1 MEKEDLRVIV
11 MSGDDATYVQCQGA
25 TAVCRERRIEM
36 SGARARYVDGA
47 EDLAADGCVAS
58 AAEGEVKVEVAM
70 GVLSAGG
77 AALPGSAEL
86 PSELPRLEELPAE
99 LPRLE
104 ELPAELQTYV
114 LDKSRFPVMAAAL
127 RYRIAP
133 FAAEQPSRVVWD
145 AVKYVFQIHGL
156 TPRLSREKFAR
167 LVVALCS
174 GLGCSAEALAASMAK
189 SGFDHSRTWA
199 EYARLPETNELKR
212 LGRAIEQQLGE
223 ASSEQG

>member
-77 AALPGSAEL
+77 ASLPGVAALPGSA
-86 PSELPRLEELPAE
+86 ELPAE

-127 RYRIAP
+127 RYHIAP

-212 LGRAIEQQLGE
+212 LGRVIEQQLGE

>member
-47 EDLAADGCVAS
+47 EDLAADGGVAS

-77 AALPGSAEL
+77 AALPGA
-86 PSELPRLEELPAE
+86 AE

-114 LDKSRFPVMAAAL
+114 LDKSRFPEMAAAL

-212 LGRAIEQQLGE
+212 LGRVIEQQLGE